1 MGIRRPQHIG
11 HVGCRDDL
19 LHRIVCA
26 VDCGQVV
33 NRDIVNAQI
42 ESGIVFGLRADLW
55 QEIRLD
61 KGRVAQNNF
70 SDFRVMRINEM
81 PQVDVFIVP
90 STDKPGGIGEPGTA
104 CATPALTNAVFAATG
119 KRVRRLPIG
128 DQLKAA

>member
-1 MGIRRPQHIG
+1 M
-11 HVGCRDDL
+11 
-19 LHRIVCA
+19 
-26 VDCGQVV
+26 
-33 NRDIVNAQI
+33 
-42 ESGIVFGLRADLW
+42 
-55 QEIRLD
+55 
-61 KGRVAQNNF
+61 AQNNF

>member
-1 MGIRRPQHIG
+1 M
-11 HVGCRDDL
+11 
-19 LHRIVCA
+19 
-26 VDCGQVV
+26 
-33 NRDIVNAQI
+33 
-42 ESGIVFGLRADLW
+42 
-55 QEIRLD
+55 
-61 KGRVAQNNF
+61 AQNNF

-90 STDKPGGIGEPGTA
+90 STDKPRGTA

>member
-1 MGIRRPQHIG
+1 M
-11 HVGCRDDL
+11 
-19 LHRIVCA
+19 
-26 VDCGQVV
+26 V
-33 NRDIVNAQI
+33 NRDTVNAQI
-42 ESGIVFGLRADLW
+42 ESSIVFGLGVGLW
-55 QEIRLD
+55 QEIRLG

-90 STDKPGGIGEPGTA
+90 STDKPGGIGKPGTA

-119 KRVRRLPIG
+119 KRVRRLPIA

>member
-1 MGIRRPQHIG
+1 MGIRRPRHIG
-11 HVGCRDDL
+11 HAGCRDDL

-33 NRDIVNAQI
+33 NPDTVNAQI
-42 ESGIVFGLRADLW
+42 ESGIVFGLGAGLW
-55 QEIRLD
+55 QEITLD

-70 SDFRVMRINEM
+70 SGFRVMRINEM